1 MSIAIALILSVE
13 AAASCAA
20 GSSHLGGGAV
30 LVRPVGTFEAAPF
43 LELGPTT
50 SIVTR
55 PDAVQQV
62 AADEAPET
70 EAGPEDQPAEQC
82 AAADWP
88 IA

>member
-1 MSIAIALILSVE
+1 MSIAIALILAAE
-13 AAASCAA
+13 AATSCTA
-20 GSSHLGGGAV
+20 GSSRLGGGAV

-62 AADEAPET
+62 AADQAEPDEA
-70 EAGPEDQPAEQC
+70 PEDQPAEQC
-82 AAADWP
+82 AATDWP